1 MYVTGFN
8 PYDSDTWP
16 DPDEANIPEILPD
29 GAQPLPYPMPPI
41 PIEESSSE
49 TETETESDAPPVHV
63 STSTSDNDV
72 VLTDLANVRQV
83 LAARTNYSN
92 GRLGNHLHGIP
103 GLLILPLQAIS
114 TLRIPHGHHVANPK
128 ILIFQPKKDL
138 KNYPELSNLVEAL
151 GILYQ

>member
-16 DPDEANIPEILPD
+16 DPDEDNIPEILPD
-29 GAQPLPYPMPPI
+29 GAQPLPYPLPQI
-41 PIEESSSE
+41 PIEETSSE
-49 TETETESDAPPVHV
+49 SETESDAPPIPV

-83 LAARTNYSN
+83 LAARTNYSS

-103 GLLILPLQAIS
+103 GLIILPLQAIS
-114 TLRIPHGHHVANPK
+114 TLRIPHGHHVANPRL
-128 ILIFQPKKDL
+128 LIFQPKKDL
-138 KNYPELSNLVEAL
+138 ANYPELANLVEAM
-151 GILYQ
+151 GVLYPQ